1 MAIKTYAVRIGNRY
15 GIQYEEA
22 LKEKL
27 DIEFLHEE
35 KEEFKLQWNK
45 LHFFNLDIDEAICVI
60 DIDIKLIND
69 YQKLFE
75 YPIDRGEF
83 LTIKPWWNKRPINGG
98 FYKFYPS
105 DTKFIYEEFKKNRK
119 YWEKYF
125 IENGRKPG
133 PVNGEEDFV
142 HHIAKDKLNLKY
154 IPDTWVTKME
164 VNQSKEFLVDLNK
177 KYPGDYAFLGNKYN
191 RDIKLIHYYGLGQ
204 LFYS

>member
-75 YPIDRGEF
+75 YPIEVNF
-83 LTIKPWWNKRPINGG
+83 LQLNLGG
-98 FYKFYPS
+98 IRDLLMVDSISSILQTQNLYMKS
-105 DTKFIYEEFKKNRK
+105 LRK
-119 YWEKYF
+119 
-125 IENGRKPG
+125 IENTGKSILLKT
-133 PVNGEEDFV
+133 EESLDQLMV
-142 HHIAKDKLNLKY
+142 
-154 IPDTWVTKME
+154 
-164 VNQSKEFLVDLNK
+164 K
-177 KYPGDYAFLGNKYN
+177 K
-191 RDIKLIHYYGLGQ
+191 I
-204 LFYS
+204 LFTI